1 MEQRDDKDDEIAIV
15 KDVDHKEAYLKSIF
29 EPFRFSKLT
38 ICKALS
44 VSVFGVHF
52 LTF

>member
-1 MEQRDDKDDEIAIV
+1 MEHRDDKDDEITFD
-15 KDVDHKEAYLKSIF
+15 KCVDHKEAYLKSIF

-44 VSVFGVHF
+44 VSFPF
-52 LTF
+52 RFC